1 MAGGSSNPASRAAV
15 AVTTG
20 EASGATVRGDRAGTG
35 PGRAGEARWL
45 LPAAVVAV
53 AAIPPLVA
61 LIALR
66 TPRWY
71 PIFDMALIET
81 AVRDVASGH
90 PPLLGLVGRF
100 GDFAVP
106 GHHPGALGYYALW
119 PFYAAAG
126 GSSWALRFSSFV
138 LTALAFASVGWIASR
153 RGGRTL
159 VVGVAALLALLVA
172 TYPAF
177 LPVEPWNPYEP
188 VFWWPVVL
196 LGVWSVLEDDLAVL
210 PLTVFAASLCAE
222 THISY
227 VGLAGGLGA
236 VTAGV
241 LATRAVRRR
250 SDRRQMGRLAAWGGA
265 SLALGVVL
273 WIPPVAQQLFGTHPN
288 LSIIWHDFARPPS
301 AALGWRR
308 GAELLLANMNPVRFL
323 DGRAGLVF
331 GGPRLPGGALVV
343 AWAATVVAA
352 RPLRDRRPLRL
363 HAVVGAA
370 LLLGLM
376 SARSVHGLAYPYL
389 FLWAWPLAALMILA
403 GGWTVAARWRAV
415 STSGRGVR
423 LDRLDRIAPALAAAA
438 LVAFTGVATARAA
451 TVETGTER
459 ASAALG
465 GVVRPTVATLEGSHR
480 PGYGRA
486 GRYLVTWTDTM
497 SVNGQGWGL
506 VNELLREGLDVGVPA
521 GYSAMLPGNRTR
533 TRSEATALVHL
544 SVGPDI
550 RTWRSCPGARE
561 IALHDP
567 RTAADRAEARR
578 LTARAQAR
586 LREVGAADLAPG
598 VETSILTLGLNPR
611 VPADVHADLVRIVA
625 RGFPL
630 AVFAASP
637 DVACPGPTGG

>member
-1 MAGGSSNPASRAAV
+1 M
-15 AVTTG
+15 
-20 EASGATVRGDRAGTG
+20 
-35 PGRAGEARWL
+35 
-45 LPAAVVAV
+45 
-53 AAIPPLVA
+53 
-61 LIALR
+61 
-66 TPRWY
+66 
-71 PIFDMALIET
+71 
-81 AVRDVASGH
+81 
-90 PPLLGLVGRF
+90 
-100 GDFAVP
+100 
-106 GHHPGALGYYALW
+106 
-119 PFYAAAG
+119 
-126 GSSWALRFSSFV
+126 
-138 LTALAFASVGWIASR
+138 
-153 RGGRTL
+153 
-159 VVGVAALLALLVA
+159 VGVAALLALLVA

-227 VGLAGGLGA
+227 VGLAGVLGA

-403 GGWTVAARWRAV
+403 GAGRWRPGGARLHLRP
-415 STSGRGVR
+415 RGR

-438 LVAFTGVATARAA
+438 LSRSRAWPR
-451 TVETGTER
+451 R
-459 ASAALG
+459 APPPS
-465 GVVRPTVATLEGSHR
+465 R
-480 PGYGRA
+480 RA
-486 GRYLVTWTDTM
+486 
-497 SVNGQGWGL
+497 
-506 VNELLREGLDVGVPA
+506 
-521 GYSAMLPGNRTR
+521 
-533 TRSEATALVHL
+533 
-544 SVGPDI
+544 
-550 RTWRSCPGARE
+550 
-561 IALHDP
+561 
-567 RTAADRAEARR
+567 
-578 LTARAQAR
+578 
-586 LREVGAADLAPG
+586 
-598 VETSILTLGLNPR
+598 
-611 VPADVHADLVRIVA
+611 
-625 RGFPL
+625 
-630 AVFAASP
+630 
-637 DVACPGPTGG
+637 